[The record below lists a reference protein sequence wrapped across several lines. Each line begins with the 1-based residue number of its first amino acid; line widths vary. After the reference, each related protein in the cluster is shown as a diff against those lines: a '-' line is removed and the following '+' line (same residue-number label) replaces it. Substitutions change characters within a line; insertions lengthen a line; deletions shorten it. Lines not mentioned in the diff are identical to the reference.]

1 VTRSAVIAIRHAAAA
16 LAVALFAL
24 CVTACGPRV
33 PALPQGRSTGPA
45 SVLLISLDAF
55 RADYLDWGLT
65 PHLSRLA
72 REGVRA
78 AWMQTSYPS
87 LTFPNHY
94 TLVTGLRPDRHGIV
108 HNTMRDAT
116 LGAFSLSN
124 REAVGNGAWWG
135 GTPIWVSA
143 EKAGLPTATMFWP
156 GSEAAIQGVRPSR
169 WLPYDQSM
177 PPTARVDTVLGW
189 LGEPAE
195 TRPRLVTLYFETLDD
210 AGHGY
215 GPDSPEVKLA
225 LGTVDAAIGRL
236 LDGLAARSV
245 LDAVNVIVVADH
257 GLAPVPPGNAVA
269 VEDMVDPKDATVV
282 TTGQSVGFTPVA
294 GRERE
299 AAAKL
304 LGKHPRYDCWRKGE
318 LPERWHY
325 GRNPRVPEIVC
336 QMHEGW
342 DAASRASL
350 AKRSS
355 SGTRGS
361 HGYDPELTSMR
372 TIFIARGPSLQRGLA
387 LPAID
392 NVDVY
397 PLLMSLLNL
406 PAGEHDGNPK
416 ALAPALR
423 EVQRP

>member
-1 VTRSAVIAIRHAAAA
+1 
-16 LAVALFAL
+16 
-24 CVTACGPRV
+24 
-33 PALPQGRSTGPA
+33 
-45 SVLLISLDAF
+45 
-55 RADYLDWGLT
+55 
-65 PHLSRLA
+65 
-72 REGVRA
+72 
-78 AWMQTSYPS
+78 
-87 LTFPNHY
+87 
-94 TLVTGLRPDRHGIV
+94 
-108 HNTMRDAT
+108 
-116 LGAFSLSN
+116 
-124 REAVGNGAWWG
+124 
-135 GTPIWVSA
+135 
-143 EKAGLPTATMFWP
+143 MFWP

-392 NVDVY
+392 NVDIY